1 MRLGFV
7 THWAEERIALAASQ
21 GFDGVEVGI
30 GWGGALKPET
40 ATDAECKA
48 ARALLDKYGVAALTV
63 LWGEN
68 HVELDDPV
76 KQFKRVIKIAKALG
90 TSVVTTNCWA
100 AGSTLKEQHAWAVK
114 VWSKCAKVA
123 EDSGVRVGFENCPH
137 GGHNYMRT
145 PETFEALFEA
155 VPSPALGLEFDPSHL
170 VFQFI
175 DPVPE
180 IRAFGKRIYAFHAK
194 DTQILTEELQRVG
207 VNGEG
212 WWRFR
217 VPGYG
222 DLNWR
227 AIFIALSDVN
237 YTGDVVIEHED
248 PVFGGPEG
256 LVLGAQHLRPFIAPT
271 GMQGS

>member
-7 THWAEERIALAASQ
+7 THWAEERIALASSL
-21 GFDGVEVGI
+21 GFDGVEIGI
-30 GWGGALKPET
+30 GWGGALHPES
-40 ATDAECKA
+40 ATDDECKA
-48 ARALLDKYGVAALTV
+48 ARAVLDKHGVAALTV

-68 HVELDDPV
+68 QTELDDPV
-76 KQFKRVIKIAKALG
+76 KRFKRVVKMAKLLG

-100 AGSTLKEQHAWAVK
+100 PGTTLKEQHAWAAK
-114 VWSKCAKVA
+114 FWAKCAKVA
-123 EDSGVRVGFENCPH
+123 EDGGVRVGFENCPH

-145 PETFEALFEA
+145 PATFAAFFDA
-155 VPSPALGLEFDPSHL
+155 VPSPVMGLEFDPSHL

-175 DPVPE
+175 DPVSE
-180 IRAFGKRIYAFHAK
+180 IRAFGDRIYAFHAK
-194 DTQILTEELQRVG
+194 DTQILDDELQRVG
-207 VNGEG
+207 VSGEN

-222 DLNWR
+222 DIDWR

-237 YTGDVVIEHED
+237 YTGDIIVEHED

-256 LVLGAQHLRPFIAPT
+256 LALAAQHLRPFIAPLKI
-271 GMQGS
+271 G